1 MARKVGVYKGR
12 KPSLTA
18 EHVKEVRKWVSGQQ
32 KIGLALEFKVSRQM
46 LLLSAGL
53 MPGSESTSV
62 RVGLP
67 LDTSDA
73 MKQSVQGR
81 AEGALPQPE
90 PRGDDR
96 HLSRGIELH

>member
-1 MARKVGVYKGR
+1 MAKKVGVYKGR

-32 KIGLALEFKVSRQM
+32 KIGLALEFKVSRRM

-67 LDTSDA
+67 LDTA
-73 MKQSVQGR
+73 EPMEQSNHCR
-81 AEGALPQPE
+81 ADGALPQPE
-90 PRGDDR
+90 TQA
-96 HLSRGIELH
+96 IAVN